1 MHAKVSSFPLT
12 EEDGHESTR
21 PIRALHRGLEVLAEL
36 NRLDRAA
43 INTLA
48 GAVRLPRTTTYRIL
62 ETLRLAGYVVR
73 DPHDDCYR
81 PTIMVRALSDGFDDQ
96 AMVAH
101 IAKPHL
107 AALGAQIVWPVA
119 IATPSGGTMMIRETT
134 DRDSPL
140 ALEQYSAGVRVPM
153 LSSAAGRAYLAFC
166 AGAERD
172 ALLES
177 LSRSSLPEDRL
188 ARSRIEV
195 ERLLN
200 ETRTQGFGMAQ
211 RARRVSEE
219 TSLAIPVRAK
229 DRILATVTVRYAAT
243 AVPLRTAVE
252 QFLPPLVVGGL
263 LTVVIVQR
271 ASELAEAI
279 KRASEVADIVEL
291 RLDCFEDDERE
302 AMFPLLR
309 DHLNRDGTPMLITF
323 RPAEQGGH
331 TATDSGARRSFWV
344 SLKRISR
351 GALMDLELDLALSI
365 AADGLARESSIDW
378 GRVICSHHDFSG
390 VPSDLEQ
397 IYGHMAATIYAVL
410 PASIA
415 R

>member
-1 MHAKVSSFPLT
+1 MYEIETLGKAVMHAKVSSFPHAD
-12 EEDGHESTR
+12 EDEHESTR
-21 PIRALHRGLEVLAEL
+21 PIRALNRGLEVLAEL

-48 GAVRLPRTTTYRIL
+48 AAVRLPRTTTYRIL

-119 IATPSGGTMMIRETT
+119 IATPSGATMMIRETT

-200 ETRTQGFGMAQ
+200 ETRAQGFGMAQ

-252 QFLPPLVVGGL
+252 QFLPKM
-263 LTVVIVQR
+263 R
-271 ASELAEAI
+271 
-279 KRASEVADIVEL
+279 EVARKI
-291 RLDCFEDDERE
+291 E
-302 AMFPLLR
+302 AEF
-309 DHLNRDGTPMLITF
+309 G
-323 RPAEQGGH
+323 
-331 TATDSGARRSFWV
+331 
-344 SLKRISR
+344 
-351 GALMDLELDLALSI
+351 
-365 AADGLARESSIDW
+365 
-378 GRVICSHHDFSG
+378 
-390 VPSDLEQ
+390 
-397 IYGHMAATIYAVL
+397 
-410 PASIA
+410 
-415 R
+415 

>member
-1 MHAKVSSFPLT
+1 MYEIETLGKAVMHAKVSSFPNA
-12 EEDGHESTR
+12 EEDGHDSTR
-21 PIRALHRGLEVLAEL
+21 PIRALNRGLEVLAEL

-119 IATPSGGTMMIRETT
+119 IATPSGASMMIRETT

-200 ETRTQGFGMAQ
+200 ETRAQGFGMAQ

-252 QFLPPLVVGGL
+252 QFLPKM
-263 LTVVIVQR
+263 R
-271 ASELAEAI
+271 
-279 KRASEVADIVEL
+279 EVARKI
-291 RLDCFEDDERE
+291 E
-302 AMFPLLR
+302 AEF
-309 DHLNRDGTPMLITF
+309 
-323 RPAEQGGH
+323 
-331 TATDSGARRSFWV
+331 V
-344 SLKRISR
+344 
-351 GALMDLELDLALSI
+351 
-365 AADGLARESSIDW
+365 
-378 GRVICSHHDFSG
+378 
-390 VPSDLEQ
+390 
-397 IYGHMAATIYAVL
+397 
-410 PASIA
+410 
-415 R
+415 

>member
-1 MHAKVSSFPLT
+1 MHRRTRCGSCRSRQPDSIRRVLMYEIETLGKAVMHAKVSSFPNA
-12 EEDGHESTR
+12 EEDGHDSTR
-21 PIRALHRGLEVLAEL
+21 PIRALNRGLEVLAEL

-119 IATPSGGTMMIRETT
+119 VATPAGATMMIRETT

-153 LSSAAGRAYLAFC
+153 LGSAAGRAYLAFC
-166 AGAERD
+166 AGPERD
-172 ALLES
+172 ALLEV

-188 ARSRIEV
+188 ARSRAEV

-200 ETRTQGFGMAQ
+200 ETRAQGFGMAQ
-211 RARRVSEE
+211 RPRRGSEE
-219 TSLAIPVRAK
+219 TRLAIPGRGK
-229 DRILATVTVRYAAT
+229 DPVAATVTRGYAPAPG
-243 AVPLRTAVE
+243 ALRTAGGPI
-252 QFLPPLVVGGL
+252 PP
-263 LTVVIVQR
+263 
-271 ASELAEAI
+271 S
-279 KRASEVADIVEL
+279 
-291 RLDCFEDDERE
+291 
-302 AMFPLLR
+302 
-309 DHLNRDGTPMLITF
+309 
-323 RPAEQGGH
+323 
-331 TATDSGARRSFWV
+331 
-344 SLKRISR
+344 
-351 GALMDLELDLALSI
+351 
-365 AADGLARESSIDW
+365 
-378 GRVICSHHDFSG
+378 
-390 VPSDLEQ
+390 
-397 IYGHMAATIYAVL
+397 
-410 PASIA
+410 
-415 R
+415 